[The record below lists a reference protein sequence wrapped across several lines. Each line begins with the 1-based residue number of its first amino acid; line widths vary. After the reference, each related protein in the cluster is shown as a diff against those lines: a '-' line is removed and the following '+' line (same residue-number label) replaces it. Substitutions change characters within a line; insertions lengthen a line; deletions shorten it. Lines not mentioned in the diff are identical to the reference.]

1 MSAASQGK
9 RRFARIDRLPPYVF
23 NITAEL
29 KLAARRRG
37 EDIIDMSM
45 GNPDG
50 ATPPH
55 IVAKLTEVAQRPD
68 THGYS
73 ASKGIPRLRRAIS
86 HWYKDRYAVDIN
98 PDTEAIVTIGSKEGL
113 AHLMLATLDR
123 GDTVLVPDPSYP
135 IHIYGAVI
143 AGAELLTRQPVG
155 AHGLHRQAVAQQ
167 VVVRRGQGTVA
178 FARAGCVAALAVAHD
193 RGAVRLVQ
201 RGPLGDDVTERLV
214 HGRRVVGE
222 PAGGVADAPP
232 APVLQRLRQ
241 IPVVQRDEGLNSVVP
256 QRLDQPPV
264 EVEAALVGGAGPC
277 GQDA

>member
-1 MSAASQGK
+1 MSKRVAYVASCYSSHATGYRTQLFEQCQRAA
-9 RRFARIDRLPPYVF
+9 V
-23 NITAEL
+23 ITRYAAEL

-143 AGAELLTRQPVG
+143 AGADIRSVPVAPDVDFFAELEKAIRGSYPKPKMMIFGFPLSSTTPVRPSSKQTAARSAQVSNTSLYRG
-155 AHGLHRQAVAQQ
+155 ITVTLFLRLSPHNPLHRSWK
-167 VVVRRGQGTVA
+167 A
-178 FARAGCVAALAVAHD
+178 FR
-193 RGAVRLVQ
+193 
-201 RGPLGDDVTERLV
+201 TESAFR
-214 HGRRVVGE
+214 
-222 PAGGVADAPP
+222 P
-232 APVLQRLRQ
+232 
-241 IPVVQRDEGLNSVVP
+241 SS
-256 QRLDQPPV
+256 
-264 EVEAALVGGAGPC
+264 
-277 GQDA
+277 